1 MCIAFPGRVIEL
13 DGPDAI
19 VEIEGRRR
27 RASLLVVPDASP
39 GDWVLL
45 GAGTVLRR
53 LDHAEALE
61 IAQTLAA
68 ATGTVRPAMTTTGE
82 PR

>member
-1 MCIAFPGRVIEL
+1 
-13 DGPDAI
+13 
-19 VEIEGRRR
+19 
-27 RASLLVVPDASP
+27 
-39 GDWVLL
+39 VLL